1 MWTLPTLADDRVDAY
16 VQLLSV
22 PDPDDDRR
30 AHTLRYPGD
39 PIRQAWIRQV
49 QPVTYTVICQMAR
62 EDR

>member
-1 MWTLPTLADDRVDAY
+1 MLRPMTPERIDAY
-16 VQLLSV
+16 VQLLAV

-30 AHTLRYPGD
+30 THTLRYPGD

-49 QPVTYTVICQMAR
+49 QPVTYTVICQMSR